1 MSVGHP
7 ERTSEVSERPVDVP
21 SAQAAVAA
29 MPTTTESSKGRM
41 RQIDALRVLSCF
53 SVVTVHAIGAPFPP
67 DDVGIGV
74 ASFLLH
80 YSREIFF
87 FVSALV
93 LVRTYLPR
101 VGENG
106 RLPDE
111 SAFRR
116 RRLRLIGMP
125 YLWWTTLYFAV
136 SIVHNRNVDPWGQV
150 LDDLPLRW
158 LYLMVTGNGSYHMY
172 FLLVTLQFAV
182 VFPLVLR
189 VLRKTKGHHGLV
201 LLGSLLLQAAT
212 LSVYQWFYLPDDGW
226 RGILGDASLVAY
238 QFWMVLGAVAGL
250 HMQRWHRM
258 MMTYWRW
265 ILAAFPVATAVLL
278 WTFYAQLPTHGSL
291 GASSPLQPIMI
302 MWSLASLGVLYL
314 ISVQIMER
322 GSAALRTIFSYG
334 AQLSFGVYL
343 AHPMVL
349 DVVLSLMRR
358 LGLAQ
363 TQWWSSLLALVCT
376 VIGAVVVCMALH
388 RTRFSLALMGRPKLD
403 PERAPRLRLRMPR
416 PRMIAGPALLLA
428 MSVVAVLLVGGD
440 QSPPS
445 ESGTPT
451 PEEIVEASNPM
462 LPAEDDSTGA
472 DAGVDPEPACGDVSV
487 APHACSVGTDTPPGA
502 VTR

>member
-21 SAQAAVAA
+21 SAPVTSPSAGG
-29 MPTTTESSKGRM
+29 GRV

-53 SVVTVHAIGAPFPP
+53 SVITVHAIGAPFAP
-67 DDVGIGV
+67 DDPGIGV

-111 SAFRR
+111 AGFRR
-116 RRLRLIGMP
+116 RRLRLVGMP
-125 YLWWTTLYFAV
+125 YLWWTSLYFAV

-182 VFPLVLR
+182 LFPLMLR
-189 VLRKTKGHHGLV
+189 LLRWTKGHHGMV

-212 LSVYQWFYLPDDGW
+212 LSVYQWWYLPDDGW

-250 HMQRWHRM
+250 HMQRWHQM
-258 MMTYWRW
+258 MIAYRRW
-265 ILAAFPVATAVLL
+265 ILAAFPVAAFVLL
-278 WTFYAQLPTHGSL
+278 WTFHVQFPNRGSL
-291 GASSPLQPIMI
+291 GASSPLQPVMI
-302 MWSLASLGVLYL
+302 MWSLAALGVLYL
-314 ISVQIMER
+314 LSVRIMER
-322 GSAALRTIFSYG
+322 GSAALQTIFSYG

-358 LGLAQ
+358 TGLAQ
-363 TQWWSSLLALVCT
+363 PQAWSSLLALVFT
-376 VIGAVVVCMALH
+376 VIGAVAICMALH
-388 RTRFSLALMGRPKLD
+388 RTRFSLALMGRPRLD
-403 PERAPRLRLRMPR
+403 PERAPQLKLRMPR
-416 PRMIAGPALLLA
+416 MRMIAGPVLFLT
-428 MSVVAVLLVGGD
+428 MTVVAVLLIGGD
-440 QSPPS
+440 QSPPA

-462 LPAEDDSTGA
+462 LPEDA
-472 DAGVDPEPACGDVSV
+472 DTDASAPGDQPECGDVSV
-487 APHACSVGTDTPPGA
+487 APHACPMASDTPPVT